1 MIPIEARL
9 PKEPQLRKLVTRAQ
23 DELAIADPLGAAL
36 LTGET
41 GHLPDGSAEA
51 LAHDSRR
58 VVARAAELESLDGLD
73 GDDDLDRSALA
84 HSLRRVTPAPDPRL
98 PAGAL
103 LLERHLLAALGGLA
117 LAPQPRAAELAA
129 LVESGPSF
137 LAASRE
143 GCFGATEA
151 AGQVA
156 L

>member
-9 PKEPQLRKLVTRAQ
+9 PRDPRLSELVTRAQ

-41 GHLPDGSAEA
+41 GHLPDGSAGEMAHESQRLVA
-51 LAHDSRR
+51 L
-58 VVARAAELESLDGLD
+58 VAELESLDGLD

-84 HSLRRVTPAPDPRL
+84 HSLRRVTPAPEPRP

-103 LLERHLLAALGGLA
+103 LLERHLLAALGGLG

-129 LVESGPSF
+129 LVELGPSF

-143 GCFGATEA
+143 G
-151 AGQVA
+151 
-156 L
+156 